1 MTRHE
6 PVPDPEVAD
15 LPAAPANV
23 PPGTVPPVRSA
34 EGTSETQ
41 PLVEGIHA
49 PDGEEPT

>member
-6 PVPDPEVAD
+6 PVPDPESPD

-23 PPGTVPPVRSA
+23 PLGTTPPVRSA

-41 PLVEGIHA
+41 PPVEAIQA
-49 PDGEEPT
+49 PDDDPA